1 MIKLAGDKPTLYQPH
16 DLSSTGV
23 PFQLL
28 VKEQYSQATLLNGF
42 NLFTLFIEVI
52 FMKGCTNGVVLHI
65 LRISQY
71 LNFKIMLYLSI

>member
-1 MIKLAGDKPTLYQPH
+1 MWLAGDKPTLYQPH
-16 DLSSTGV
+16 DSPTTGV

-28 VKEQYSQATLLNGF
+28 VKDKYSRAILLNGF

-65 LRISQY
+65 LRISLY
-71 LNFKIMLYLSI
+71 FNIMLIN